1 MGSDVKL
8 RLGLFGFYCV
18 IDLDIGV
25 RRQWERAQIVTK
37 YDLNDFVRS
46 SALGSYQHQPQTPD

>member
-25 RRQWERAQIVTK
+25 RRQWERAQLVTK
-37 YDLNDFVRS
+37 YDLK
-46 SALGSYQHQPQTPD
+46 LTIL